1 MDIKNFLK
9 ARSIELA
16 PVGMMVIV
24 SQGIP
29 NGMLYSELQN
39 GFMFECMSLSFI
51 DMVKEVIKLMSNIQV
66 LISKIIY
73 AHKSLHLFDKWP
85 ITSITGNSI

>member
-1 MDIKNFLK
+1 MDIKSFLN
-9 ARSIELA
+9 ARSKELA

-51 DMVKEVIKLMSNIQV
+51 DMVKEVIKQMSNIQV
-66 LISKIIY
+66 LSFKIIY
-73 AHKSLHLFDKWP
+73 AHKILHLFDKY
-85 ITSITGNSI
+85 GQ